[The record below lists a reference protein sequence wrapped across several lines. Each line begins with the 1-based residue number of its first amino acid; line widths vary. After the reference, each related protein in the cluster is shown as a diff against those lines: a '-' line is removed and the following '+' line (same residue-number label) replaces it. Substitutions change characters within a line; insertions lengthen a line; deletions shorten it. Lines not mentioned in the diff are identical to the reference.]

1 MPCLPDCQSVMTR
14 VRGFLTALALA
25 ASLLLSPAAFAKV
38 TIAFYSHEFGT
49 SFPHA
54 FVTLEGTLEADG
66 KAVDENFGFTAKSI
80 TPAIL
85 MGNVY
90 GGMDIAKPGY
100 IKNSDRQFAFE
111 ISDDQY
117 HAVKAKMVEWRDR
130 PGKSYNMNK
139 RNCVHFV
146 AELAQM
152 LGLKVNWQSELFKK
166 PRSFL
171 IEVKGLNPA
180 LK

>member
-1 MPCLPDCQSVMTR
+1 MAVFRTL
-14 VRGFLTALALA
+14 LAALLLAL
-25 ASLLLSPAAFAKV
+25 SLAFAPAAGAKV
-38 TIAFYSHEFGT
+38 TIAFYSHEFGS

-54 FVTLEGTLEADG
+54 FVKLEGTMEADG
-66 KAVDENFGFTAKSI
+66 KPVDENYGYTAKSI

-100 IKNSDRQFAFE
+100 IKNSTRQFAFE
-111 ISDDQY
+111 ISDAQY
-117 HAVKAKMVEWRDR
+117 RAVIAKMVEWRDK
-130 PGKSYNMNK
+130 PGKSYNMNTH
-139 RNCVHFV
+139 NCVHFV

-152 LGLKVNWQSELFKK
+152 LGLKVNWKSALFKK

-171 IEVKGLNPA
+171 IEVKGLNPG